1 MLKTVKS
8 LRIYIVVSKTSIA
21 SQGIWSLDSILF
33 ICYRKKRR
41 REHFAI
47 PIRPLSYKQLIP
59 NALVFI
65 VFFLGI
71 TSFLCVC
78 HSGNFCFIKWAGI
91 LEAAITL
98 LLVKDGH
105 TFKMSCVFLVPLN
118 RDNYG
123 VRTDRKSTIKFA
135 VDCERLRKTK
145 EMPSQKSLSLCNS
158 DVIKSY

>member
-118 RDNYG
+118 WDNYG
-123 VRTDRKSTIKFA
+123 VKKVWLVSGLTGK
-135 VDCERLRKTK
+135 VL
-145 EMPSQKSLSLCNS
+145 
-158 DVIKSY
+158 